1 MTRWRLIVNGKAAGA
16 PALREAVATRRD
28 RGVDVAVRVTWEH
41 GDATRYAGEAI
52 DDGVDCI
59 VAGGG
64 DGTLGEVAAALAA
77 RAASARVPD
86 LALLPLGTANDFATA
101 AGIPDDLEAA
111 FALVDRDAVP
121 VDVLRIV
128 ADGRECWCMNV
139 ATGGV
144 GTHAT
149 ADVNEGLKR
158 HLGSLSYLLGSLRA
172 IRNME
177 RHPVELDG
185 PDFHWQG
192 DVLALAIGNARQAGG
207 GHPVCPDACID
218 DGLLDVTVVPDLPEG
233 VVGALKTALTDGRE
247 AVVDQAAERA
257 RLPRVELRAAR
268 PLTLHLDGEP
278 VEAVHFRIECVARR
292 LRMRLPADC
301 ALLCGAGAPGPDR
314 IGPREPL

>member
-16 PALREAVATRRD
+16 PALREVVDARRR
-28 RGVDVAVRVTWEH
+28 RGIDLGVRVTWEH
-41 GDATRYAGEAI
+41 GDATRYTNEAI

-64 DGTLGEVAAALAA
+64 DGTLGEVAGALAA
-77 RAASARVPD
+77 RASSVRMPD

-111 FALVDRDAVP
+111 FAIVECDAMP
-121 VDVLRIV
+121 VDVLRV
-128 ADGRECWCMNV
+128 DVDGQSRWCINV

-149 ADVNEGLKR
+149 ADVNEGLKKR
-158 HLGSLSYLLGSLRA
+158 LGSLSYLLGSLRA

-177 RHPVELDG
+177 RHPIELDG
-185 PDFHWQG
+185 PGFHWRG
-192 DVLALAIGNARQAGG
+192 DMLVLAIGNARQAGG

-247 AVVDQAAERA
+247 AVVDEAGERA
-257 RLPRVELRAAR
+257 RLPWVELRAAGG
-268 PLTLHLDGEP
+268 LTLHLDGEP
-278 VEAVHFRIECVARR
+278 AEATRFRIDCLAAR
-292 LRMRLPADC
+292 LRMRLPAD
-301 ALLCGAGAPGPDR
+301 APLLSAPR
-314 IGPREPL
+314 